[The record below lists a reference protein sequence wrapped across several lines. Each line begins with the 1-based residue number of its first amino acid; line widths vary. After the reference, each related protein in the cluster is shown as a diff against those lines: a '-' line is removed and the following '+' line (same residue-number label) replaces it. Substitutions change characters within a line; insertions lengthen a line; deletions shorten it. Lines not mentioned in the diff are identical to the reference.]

1 MTALRARAKAACGTC
16 GWRRRIDSR
25 GRESWGESRV
35 TLLDRM
41 SCYCSGMFACWRLS
55 DARLS

>member
-1 MTALRARAKAACGTC
+1 MTALRARAEAACG
-16 GWRRRIDSR
+16 WRPRIDSR